1 MKIRTVKKV
10 IKEFLIKRRKTPL
23 ARKVRL
29 DNELAV
35 YFYIRPARKRTKRNK
50 P

>member
-10 IKEFLIKRRKTPL
+10 TKEFMIKNRKTPL

-29 DNELAV
+29 DHI
-35 YFYIRPARKRTKRNK
+35 YFVQHNK
-50 P
+50 DHKK